1 MAFVVL
7 VPRAVRCFVV
17 VLLVVSINAFSKAP
31 ISVRNQLAYMA
42 VEDICVVGVAGG
54 VGESVVCRL
63 LQEGGENS
71 MISGVF
77 DRRPYSPILLEAA
90 KANKIRIYT
99 SDFDK
104 DQLIDLVDE
113 RIKSFPD
120 VLEGRLV
127 VAVND
132 DGDQT
137 LRGADQDSNSESGLM
152 LTRLLKALNPSVKG
166 FICATSA
173 ESDKSGGGIE

>member
-1 MAFVVL
+1 M
-7 VPRAVRCFVV
+7 
-17 VLLVVSINAFSKAP
+17 SS
-31 ISVRNQLAYMA
+31 SVGRNQLMYMA
-42 VEDICVVGVAGG
+42 VENICVVGVAGG

-63 LQEGGENS
+63 LVEGGEDS
-71 MISGVF
+71 KIAGVF

-90 KANKIRIYT
+90 KAKKIQIYT
-99 SDFDK
+99 TDFDK

-120 VLEGRLV
+120 VIDGRIV

-132 DGDQT
+132 DGDQA

-152 LTRLLKALNPSVKG
+152 LTRLLKVC
-166 FICATSA
+166 IYTY
-173 ESDKSGGGIE
+173 I